1 MSETENFKKYKYYT
15 LNIKERRDGLTQE
28 RVNRET
34 KSLWYITEWEVD
46 VMNVNDSIVWVF
58 ILKDFLEE
66 LYLYISRTIK
76 QKGEWEYRVYTQSPG
91 QV

>member
-1 MSETENFKKYKYYT
+1 MGNLARSQFVVRNCKNFKNK
-15 LNIKERRDGLTQE
+15 IKERRDDLTQG

-34 KSLWYITEWEVD
+34 KSLGYITEWKVD
-46 VMNVNDSIVWVF
+46 IMNVNDNIVWVF

-76 QKGEWEYRVYTQSPG
+76 QKGEWEYRM
-91 QV
+91 

>member
-1 MSETENFKKYKYYT
+1 M
-15 LNIKERRDGLTQE
+15 
-28 RVNRET
+28 NRET
-34 KSLWYITEWEVD
+34 KSLGYITEWKVD
-46 VMNVNDSIVWVF
+46 VMNVNDNIVWVF

-76 QKGEWEYRVYTQSPG
+76 QKGGWEYRVYTQSPG